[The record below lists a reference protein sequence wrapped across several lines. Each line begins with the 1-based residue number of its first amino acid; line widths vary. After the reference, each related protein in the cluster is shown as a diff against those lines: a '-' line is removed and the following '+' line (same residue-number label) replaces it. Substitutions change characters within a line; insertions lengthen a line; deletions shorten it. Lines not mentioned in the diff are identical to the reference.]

1 MEELKARSFRIS
13 EEVSAKLKELC
24 EDFDN
29 QNSALSALI
38 NAYEVQ
44 NAKTTLIDR

>member
-29 QNSALSALI
+29 QNSALSAL
-38 NAYEVQ
+38 YY
-44 NAKTTLIDR
+44 LIIK